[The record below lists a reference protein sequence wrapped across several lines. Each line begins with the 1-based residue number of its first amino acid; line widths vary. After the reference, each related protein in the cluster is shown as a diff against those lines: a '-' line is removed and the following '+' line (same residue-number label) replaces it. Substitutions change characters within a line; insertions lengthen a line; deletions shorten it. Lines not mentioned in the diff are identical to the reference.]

1 MPNDFENITN
11 PKEAEQAGAHMGEML
26 ASGIGVG
33 LEQNSVDAVTAMEG
47 VYVELETVTKNA
59 AKNAENLAKKRQKRQ
74 LANLKNSLELELITE
89 QEYYEKLKK
98 YRDEN
103 LRQGTDAWFSVTE
116 EIVKYNKKL
125 LDDAAKAE
133 TQYQKLVEKAVQKAE
148 NLQQRLQES
157 LKSSEDWATRQK
169 ITIHGANPDGS
180 KLVFTKSDLQDF
192 DSEIRQLEKYRDL
205 ILGLKNLGNIP
216 MGVFE
221 EIGKMEV
228 ADAITAAEVLLGAT
242 PEKLAEFIEGY
253 NTREALTGSIAS
265 EFNALFNGEEIRKAG
280 ADCAEAFQN
289 GCFGDDPQQS
299 AFIKTLRES
308 FETVPPS
315 YYTLGQNSG
324 TAFAEGF
331 VKEAD
336 GILDR
341 IQRVVS
347 QGTAG
352 IASGLS
358 APLTIGTVLDGG
370 TSNVFNTTYTFN
382 ASKDTT
388 TMQLSAAKN
397 AATLERLR
405 GGV

>member
-1 MPNDFENITN
+1 MPFEDATN
-11 PKEAEQAGAHMGEML
+11 QKDARKQGEKMGELL
-26 ASGIGVG
+26 AEGIGVG
-33 LEQNSVDAVTAMEG
+33 LEQSSVDAVTAVEG

-74 LANLKNSLELELITE
+74 LANLKNSLELELITQ

-125 LDDAAKAE
+125 LDDAAKTEAE
-133 TQYQKLVEKAVQKAE
+133 YQKLVEKAVEKAE
-148 NLQQRLQES
+148 SLQKRLQEK
-157 LKSSEDWATRQK
+157 LKGTEEWASRQK
-169 ITIHGANPDGS
+169 ITIHGANSDGS
-180 KLVFTKSDLQDF
+180 KLVFTKSELQDF

-205 ILGLKNLGNIP
+205 ILQLKNLGNIP

-221 EIGKMEV
+221 DIGKMDV
-228 ADAITAAEVLLGAT
+228 SGAITAAEILLSAT
-242 PEKLAEFIEGY
+242 PESLSDFIEGY
-253 NTREALTGSIAS
+253 SAREALTGSIAS
-265 EFNALFNGEEIRKAG
+265 EFNTLFNSEEIRKAG
-280 ADCAEAFQN
+280 EECAEAFQN
-289 GCFGDDPQQS
+289 GYFGDDPQQS
-299 AFIKTLRES
+299 AFIKTLKES
-308 FETVPPS
+308 FETVPQS

-324 TAFAEGF
+324 TAFAKGF
-331 VKEAD
+331 AEEAD
-336 GILDR
+336 EILDR
-341 IQRVVS
+341 TQKVVS

-358 APLTIGTVLDGG
+358 KPLTLGTVWEGG

-405 GGV
+405 GGI